1 MLAKLGRLTARTL
14 PPLHSHQQQVHLIP
28 RCAFAR
34 VRRTPLSRNAGRS
47 QPQRADVE
55 EAADEEDDAAP
66 APTPAPLPSSSS
78 RISSSSSKPKAQPPP
93 QPPPG
98 ETPAWNWVPPR
109 EPTQVNDDEVI
120 PVIDGAYLTAQE
132 ITTALAAQGAE
143 NVVVVPLQPKIET
156 IAEFVIASGYIPRRT
171 HPSPH
176 HLPHSCFVCPSFFVF
191 VSRWSRQ
198 SLHAAF
204 AQDVRLARA
213 RPAGPSMRPSALSR
227 PSADVLILTGIRSL
241 SRRGGCGRPWAAKGP
256 RGRRTTTG
264 CSSTATTSS
273 STSWSAPSPPLLHF
287 HPRFPLLTPFPLLRL
302 FLSYLAPLY
311 SSRRRGRP
319 WTWRRCGGPRS
330 RTGPWW
336 CFPTTKTRC
345 VHSPLSLPLPL
356 LLLPVQMPFS
366 WARLST
372 FHARYTHATRSS
384 AVAGYGL

>member
-1 MLAKLGRLTARTL
+1 MEESQRIRSLLDRLITLIPQASQPTSSTTPIAMLAKLGRLTARTL
-14 PPLHSHQQQVHLIP
+14 PPLHNHQQQVHLIP

-55 EAADEEDDAAP
+55 EAADEEDDASP
-66 APTPAPLPSSSS
+66 APTPEHAPSLSSSS
-78 RISSSSSKPKAQPPP
+78 RISSSNKLKAQPPP

-120 PVIDGAYLTAQE
+120 PVIDGTYLTAQE

-176 HLPHSCFVCPSFFVF
+176 HLPHNCFVCPSFFVC
-191 VSRWSRQ
+191 VSWWSRQ
-198 SLHAAF
+198 SFHAAF
-204 AQDVRLARA
+204 AQDVRLPRA

-227 PSADVLILTGIRSL
+227 PSADVLILTDIRTL

-256 RGRRTTTG
+256 RARRTTTG
-264 CSSTATTSS
+264 CS
-273 STSWSAPSPPLLHF
+273 
-287 HPRFPLLTPFPLLRL
+287 
-302 FLSYLAPLY
+302 
-311 SSRRRGRP
+311 
-319 WTWRRCGGPRS
+319 
-330 RTGPWW
+330 
-336 CFPTTKTRC
+336 
-345 VHSPLSLPLPL
+345 
-356 LLLPVQMPFS
+356 
-366 WARLST
+366 
-372 FHARYTHATRSS
+372 
-384 AVAGYGL
+384 